1 MCTNRSSEMPSSR
14 HVAAVSAALQ
24 LVLALRVASSSFA
37 PAPAPAASPD
47 DVVSYTF
54 PAFDDPTADEGL
66 VVATNSSILSPAAF
80 LFDAQLFPEF
90 NRSEGFLLLSRPVQL
105 WRADAAA
112 PATREAS
119 FNTRFTVDG
128 KASTLAFVVLL
139 DSFPPL
145 ATPGA
150 LNSSAFAGG
159 PARNASDGFAAV
171 EVGAVSSYGPESPD
185 VGLNVTVT
193 PNATGARSSTV
204 WIEYDAA
211 THHLRVYAAA
221 AGDPRPLKALL
232 DAPVNLAGRRTTQD
246 AFIGFFAA
254 TVRDVVD
261 GVRNWELTLDKFPGS
276 DGGDR
281 ESGSVSRLWLPILL
295 LVLGS
300 VVAAASVVSVVVC
313 YCRSRRRALEMEQ
326 IMKES
331 YPHPTRRRA
340 GLHT

>member
-1 MCTNRSSEMPSSR
+1 MPSSR

-24 LVLALRVASSSFA
+24 LVLALRAVAGSVA
-37 PAPAPAASPD
+37 PATPD
-47 DVVSYTF
+47 DVVPYTF

-80 LFDAQLFPEF
+80 LFDSQLFPEF

-105 WRADAAA
+105 WRADADAQ
-112 PATREAS
+112 ATREAS
-119 FNTRFTVDG
+119 FNTSFTVDG
-128 KASTLAFVVLL
+128 GASALAFVVLL

-145 ATPGA
+145 ATPGG
-150 LNSSAFAGG
+150 LNTSAFAGG
-159 PARNASDGFAAV
+159 AAGNASDGFAAV
-171 EVGAVSSYGPESPD
+171 EVGAVSSYVPESPD
-185 VGLNVTVT
+185 VGLNVTVV
-193 PNATGARSSTV
+193 PNGTAPRSSTV
-204 WIEYDAA
+204 WIEYDAV

-232 DAPVNLAGRRTTQD
+232 DVPLSLAGGRTTQD
-246 AFIGFFAA
+246 AFVGFFAA

-276 DGGDR
+276 DDDGDR
-281 ESGSVSRLWLPILL
+281 ENGSVSRLWLPILL
-295 LVLGS
+295 LLLGS
-300 VVAAASVVSVVVC
+300 VVATAAVVSVVVC

-326 IMKES
+326 IMKQC